1 VTRQEDWVVLPE
13 RFVQDLKDVQGVYGK
28 DARLPAKG
36 ILVFG
41 RQDLR
46 AFARILKGRSLP
58 WNDGYAIGRSGRSSI
73 AVARSTI
80 GAPAA
85 VINLEEAIVL
95 GLRRVVSFGACGSI
109 RKDLPIGS
117 IVLPTRAYSDEG
129 TSRHYGGTGWSRP
142 DAGLLGALRTACS
155 RRGIPFAQGA
165 TWTTDAPYRESRA
178 KARSLA
184 KRGVVCVEMEAAA
197 VFQLAQVRD
206 VQVAS
211 LFVVSDELE
220 GPGWNPGFRDPR
232 YLAAKRQAAPAI
244 IDALRSASR

>member
-1 VTRQEDWVVLPE
+1 MTRTNDWVILPE
-13 RFVQDLKDVQGVYGK
+13 RFVQDLREVQGVYGR
-28 DARLPAKG
+28 DARLPPKG

-41 RQDLR
+41 SQDLR
-46 AFARILKGRSLP
+46 AFARILKARLLR
-58 WNDGYAIGRSGRSSI
+58 WNDGYAVGRAGRLRV

-85 VINLEEAIVL
+85 AITLEEAIVL
-95 GLRRVVSFGACGSI
+95 GMRRVVCFGACGSI
-109 RKDLPIGS
+109 RRDLPIGS

-142 DAGLLGALRTACS
+142 DAGLLAALRDTCV
-155 RRGIPFAQGA
+155 RRGIRHAEGA
-165 TWTTDAPYRESRA
+165 TWTIDAPYRESRA
-178 KARSLA
+178 KAKSLA

-197 VFQLAQVRD
+197 LFQVARVRGI
-206 VQVAS
+206 QVAS

-232 YLAAKRQAAPAI
+232 YVASKRRAYRAI
-244 IDALRSASR
+244 VDALRSSSR